1 MNRTIAFVYG
11 VVVYLIGLV
20 TTLYTAGF
28 VGNLVVPK
36 TIDSGEP
43 GQFGQALL
51 IDALLLGLFGIQHS
65 LMARPGFKKWWTRLV
80 PQPVERSTYVLFTSL
95 ALILIFWGWQPI
107 TGVVW
112 RVENPI
118 GRSIL
123 WSLYFIGWAIVFLTT
138 FLINHF
144 DLFGLR
150 QVYLFLKEQKYTYP
164 GFVTPLFYKL
174 VRHPLMLGFLIAFWA
189 TPHMTVG
196 HLVFSVVMT
205 AYILYAIQLEER
217 DMVSALGKTYEE
229 YREQV
234 PMVLPVPKKK

>member
-1 MNRTIAFVYG
+1 MNRTIAFMYG

-20 TTLYTAGF
+20 ATLYTVGF
-28 VGNLVVPK
+28 VGNMVVPK

-43 GQFGQALL
+43 GQFGPALL
-51 IDALLLGLFGIQHS
+51 IDTLLLGLFGIQHS
-65 LMARPGFKKWWTRLV
+65 LMARPGFKQWWTGLV

-95 ALILIFWGWQPI
+95 ALGLIFWGWQPI
-107 TGVVW
+107 TSVVW
-112 RVENPI
+112 TVESPP
-118 GRSIL
+118 GRALL
-123 WSLYFIGWAIVFLTT
+123 WSLYFIGWAIVFWTT

-150 QVYLFLKEQKYTYP
+150 QVYFFLREQKYTYP

-174 VRHPLMLGFLIAFWA
+174 VRHPLMLGFLIAFWV

>member
-20 TTLYTAGF
+20 VTFYTIGF
-28 VGNLVVPK
+28 VGNLLVPK

-43 GQFGQALL
+43 AQLGQALL
-51 IDALLLGLFGIQHS
+51 IDTLLLGLFGLQHS
-65 LMARPGFKKWWTRLV
+65 LMARPGFKQWWSRLV
-80 PQPVERSTYVLFTSL
+80 PSPVERTTYVLFTSL
-95 ALILIFWGWQPI
+95 ALILIFWGWQSI
-107 TGVVW
+107 TSVVW
-112 RVENPI
+112 NVDSPP
-118 GRSIL
+118 GRAIL
-123 WSLYFIGWAIVFLTT
+123 WSLYSLGWVIVFATT

-150 QVYLFLKEQKYTYP
+150 QVYLFLREQKYTDP
-164 GFVTPLFYKL
+164 GFVTPLFYNL

-196 HLVFSVVMT
+196 HLVFSFVMT

-217 DMVSALGKTYEE
+217 DMVSTLGKTYEE
-229 YREQV
+229 YREKV